1 MEAKKSLSCSSCTVT
16 NCYREN
22 KCYPEF
28 CLTTRLSAAEIAAV
42 KDIYINDP
50 FVAKVSQTAAWVESA
65 NYGRATRVEEIMLF
79 AGRMGITK
87 IGVAACGGLHK
98 EARIFGKILEAKGFE
113 HVCAVCKIG
122 AVDKCETGIPDEHK
136 CIPGS
141 RESMCNPIMQAK
153 IMNKAQTGLNV
164 IVGLCVGHDS
174 LFIKYSDAPVTTL
187 ITKDRV
193 LAHNP
198 AGALY
203 ASHRYYSRLLQPEE
217 K

>member
-1 MEAKKSLSCSSCTVT
+1 MKEKSLSCSSCTVT

-22 KCYPEF
+22 SRYPGF
-28 CLTTRLSAAEIAAV
+28 CLTTSMEPTEIEDV
-42 KDIYINDP
+42 RQLYINDP
-50 FVAKVSQTAAWVESA
+50 LTAQISQTAARVESA
-65 NYGRATRVEEIMLF
+65 NYGKATRVDEIMLF
-79 AGRMGITK
+79 AKNMGITK
-87 IGVAACGGLHK
+87 IGVATCGGLHK
-98 EARIFGKILEAKGFE
+98 EARIFCKILAAKGFE

-122 AVDKCETGIPDEHK
+122 AVDKSATGIPDEHK
-136 CIPGS
+136 CIPSS

-153 IMNKAQTGLNV
+153 VMNKAQTGLNV

-174 LFIKYSDAPVTTL
+174 LFIKHSEALVTTL

-203 ASHRYYSRLLQPEE
+203 TSHRYYSRLLKEDDL
-217 K
+217 